1 MNPIRRRKVSGTV
14 SAAALTIALIAWPV
28 VAGAYG
34 LSGVGGSVGYAS
46 PENLDG
52 TAALGVQATFEQ
64 PGTRLHMDPNIR
76 YWNVNG
82 VSDLAPNMDVTYHF
96 GREAENRW
104 TPYVGG
110 GMGVNFVHERALDRT
125 SNDLGVNAIAGV
137 RIPNAGNR
145 FFVEGRYTAS
155 DVDQMSVQTG
165 ITFGAR

>member
-1 MNPIRRRKVSGTV
+1 MKSTRRRKDLCIV

-28 VAGAYG
+28 IAGAYG

-52 TAALGVQATFEQ
+52 TALVGVHATFEQ
-64 PGTRLHMDPNIR
+64 PGTRLHMDPNVR

-82 VSDLAPNMDVTYHF
+82 VSDLAPNMDLTYHF
-96 GREAENRW
+96 GREDRW

-110 GMGVNFVHERALDRT
+110 GMGVNFVHDKAFDRT
-125 SNDLGVNAIAGV
+125 ANDLGVNAIAGV
-137 RIPNAGNR
+137 RFPNAANKL
-145 FFVEGRYTAS
+145 FVEGRYTS
-155 DVDQMSVQTG
+155 CDIDQVSLQTG